1 MRSFWTQECP
11 WDRNGLCQVPSLTD
25 KVRVRESISQMKNGN
40 ALVPSPLL
48 QKQPLEVFFNP
59 IQDELFRGCSR
70 MAGGQKGPPSLR
82 SVTHIRQWWKLAQ
95 LYLTRR
101 RSKKYMNHVTHPWVL
116 LTSAFFHQK
125 SANFAISRNTDID
138 CILIHNFYLF

>member
-59 IQDELFRGCSR
+59 IQNELFRGCSR

-82 SVTHIRQWWKLAQ
+82 CHTYPTMMKISSYTLPEEDPKNIWITWHTLEFCWHQHFFTRNQQIL
-95 LYLTRR
+95 LY
-101 RSKKYMNHVTHPWVL
+101 
-116 LTSAFFHQK
+116 QE
-125 SANFAISRNTDID
+125 
-138 CILIHNFYLF
+138 ILI

>member
-1 MRSFWTQECP
+1 MRSFWTQECL
-11 WDRNGLCQVPSLTD
+11 WDRYGLCQVTSLTD
-25 KVRVRESISQMKNGN
+25 KVRVRESISQMKNGK
-40 ALVPSPLL
+40 ALVPSALL

-82 SVTHIRQWWKLAQ
+82 SVTHILRWWKLAQ

-101 RSKKYMNHVTHPWVL
+101 RSKKYMNHVTHTWVL

>member
-11 WDRNGLCQVPSLTD
+11 WDRYGLCQVTSLTD
-25 KVRVRESISQMKNGN
+25 KVRVRESISQMKNGK
-40 ALVPSPLL
+40 ALVPSALL

-82 SVTHIRQWWKLAQ
+82 SVTHILRWWKLAQ